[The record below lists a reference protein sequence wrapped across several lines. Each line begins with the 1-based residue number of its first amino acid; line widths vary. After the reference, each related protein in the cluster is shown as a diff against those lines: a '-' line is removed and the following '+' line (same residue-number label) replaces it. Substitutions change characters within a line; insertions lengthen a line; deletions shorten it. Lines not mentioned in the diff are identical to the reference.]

1 MVVRSSILVLRRG
14 AHPGEELVMS
24 DNHRAELAA
33 FLRAQRSRLLLA
45 DVGLLPDME
54 PGRRRT
60 PGLREGRTRGDCRP
74 WRVRRIAQSVT

>member
-1 MVVRSSILVLRRG
+1 
-14 AHPGEELVMS
+14 MS

-33 FLRAQRSRLLLA
+33 FLRAQRSRLRPT

-60 PGLREGRTRGDCRP
+60 PGLRCAEVAELAG
-74 WRVRRIAQSVT
+74 VTC